1 MPTGYFLKNVVFSF
15 EKQSKKQTFIRWVET
30 ITNKQESCAINGGNT
45 TQHFNLEKGACQGDP
60 ILAYFFI
67 MALEVLFTLIKNN
80 SCIEGLEIFDHIFL
94 YSIYADC
101 TTFFVKN
108 VDYVEEIIKVFDL
121 FSNFLSLKP
130 NLTKCELSGIGVL
143 KGVQL
148 AVCGMKCINLTIDTI
163 KILGIHFSYNELIA
177 REQEK
182 KVSKSYIEYTRSL
195 KIVENETAYN
205 RRKNCNF

>member
-45 TQHFNLEKGACQGDP
+45 TQYFNLEKGARQGDP

-94 YSIYADC
+94 YSVYADC

-108 VDYVEEIIKVFDL
+108 VESVEEIIKVFDL
-121 FSNFLSLKP
+121 FSKFLGLKS
-130 NLTKCELSGIGVL
+130 NLTKCELSGIGAL

-148 AVCGMKCINLTIDTI
+148 AVCGMKYINLTIDTI

-177 REQEK
+177 REQER
-182 KVSKSYIEYTRSL
+182 KVSKSYIEYKKEEL
-195 KIVENETAYN
+195 
-205 RRKNCNF
+205 